1 MSGDV
6 KAEGCCGVTS
16 YSCESEDSMPVF
28 AYIDPG
34 TTGLIAQFA
43 AAGFAGVLLYFRSRF
58 GKQETQEDPIPQPD
72 EATDERA

>member
-1 MSGDV
+1 M
-6 KAEGCCGVTS
+6 
-16 YSCESEDSMPVF
+16 F

-58 GKQETQEDPIPQPD
+58 SKGKGTEESAPAEESVD
-72 EATDERA
+72 EQS